1 MTLGDAI
8 STAEQRARAIQPPRL
23 FLDRYQELDS
33 IGVRD
38 VEMPR
43 RLGVSA
49 GSLVRMM
56 QREGI
61 TPSTLLKEIAW
72 EDQRG

>member
-1 MTLGDAI
+1 M
-8 STAEQRARAIQPPRL
+8 TAERNARALQRTQP
-23 FLDRYQELDS
+23 FLERFLELES

-38 VEMPR
+38 VDMPR

-56 QREGI
+56 QREGLN
-61 TPSTLLKEIAW
+61 PSTLLKEIAG
-72 EDQRG
+72 EEKRA

>member
-1 MTLGDAI
+1 MT
-8 STAEQRARAIQPPRL
+8 TAEQRARALQQPRP

-43 RLGVSA
+43 RLGVSP

-56 QREGI
+56 QREGLE
-61 TPSTLLKEIAW
+61 PSQLLKEIAGGW
-72 EDQRG
+72 GRG

>member
-1 MTLGDAI
+1 MT
-8 STAEQRARAIQPPRL
+8 TAEQRARAIQQPRP
-23 FLDRYQELDS
+23 FLDRYQELTD

-38 VEMPR
+38 VDIPKR
-43 RLGVSA
+43 IGVTP

-61 TPSTLLKEIAW
+61 TPSALLKEIAG
-72 EDQRG
+72 EEKRG

>member
-1 MTLGDAI
+1 V
-8 STAEQRARAIQPPRL
+8 TAERNARALQRTQP
-23 FLDRYQELDS
+23 FLERFLELES

-38 VEMPR
+38 VDMPR

-56 QREGI
+56 QREGLN
-61 TPSTLLKEIAW
+61 PSTLLKEIAG
-72 EDQRG
+72 EEKRA

>member
-1 MTLGDAI
+1 M
-8 STAEQRARAIQPPRL
+8 TAELRARAIQRPRL
-23 FLDRYQELDS
+23 FLERYQELDS

-38 VEMPR
+38 VDMPR

-56 QREGI
+56 QREGLE
-61 TPSTLLKEIAW
+61 PSALLKEIAG
-72 EDQRG
+72 EEKRG